1 VTSLHMKPSA
11 PSSGGASRSSSTSA
25 TVSRAGFLY
34 KYEASAGGT
43 GNWLRLHSVLQGHK
57 LHFHGSDAKEEAE
70 PKEVADLEDATVTSP
85 DAGKVARRFAMD
97 ITTKVRYLSFI
108 YIYIFFLHIL
118 TFSTFSTSTTGWGS
132 VPTLC

>member
-1 VTSLHMKPSA
+1 MKPSA

-108 YIYIFFLHIL
+108 YIYFFLHIL
-118 TFSTFSTSTTGWGS
+118 TFSTSSTLTTVWGS